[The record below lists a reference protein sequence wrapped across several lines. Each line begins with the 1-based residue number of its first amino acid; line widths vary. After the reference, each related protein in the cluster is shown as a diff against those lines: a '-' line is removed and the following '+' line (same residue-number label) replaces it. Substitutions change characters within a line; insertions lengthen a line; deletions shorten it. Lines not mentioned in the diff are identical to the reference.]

1 MALLLDNL
9 LIDNSDFKEFADV
22 TKTMLNDI
30 PKMELYIREAQVA
43 EIRTFLGDELYL
55 KMVLDYNDTN
65 KNFDTQRYN
74 DIWEGIDYDDAGKTK
89 RSHGLKA
96 AHVYYALSRIIKNNS
111 FNITRFGNKDL
122 TQDSSTSSSI
132 GVIKSKINQAKSQ
145 ALIYQNECKRFLDLN
160 LSTYPEFAN
169 EETKGIKT
177 GIQFKKL

>member
-43 EIRTFLGDELYL
+43 EIRQFLGDELYL
-55 KMVLDYNDTN
+55 KMVLDWNESKKEFT
-65 KNFDTQRYN
+65 TARYN
-74 DIWEGIDYDDAGKTK
+74 NIWFGYDYTDGGATK
-89 RSHGLKA
+89 RSHGLKV
-96 AHVYYALSRIIKNNS
+96 AHVYYALARIIKNNS

-132 GVIKSKINQAKSQ
+132 GVIKSKINQARSQ
-145 ALIYQNECKRFLDLN
+145 ALIYQNECKRFLELN
-160 LSTYPEFAN
+160 ASTYPEYQR
-169 EETKGIKT
+169 EGREGVKT